1 MTTGEDG
8 AEVAET
14 VKVLVI
20 PADGPA
26 RLEEVEATYSTWC
39 ALVEDVGAETV
50 FFPDE
55 TGVAWV
61 AANGKTSSPQRE
73 RNLLAGGFLDRLV
86 PGFGRRDWVAGTAV
100 VVGLD
105 PATGDFAELST
116 GLLSAADD
124 YGLLARD
131 QKR

>member
-1 MTTGEDG
+1 MRTGEDG
-8 AEVAET
+8 AEVAAR
-14 VKVLVI
+14 VSVLVI

-26 RLEEVEATYSTWC
+26 WLERVEATYETWC
-39 ALVEDVGAETV
+39 RLVEDVGAEAV

-55 TGVAWV
+55 TGAAWV
-61 AANGKTSSPQRE
+61 AANGKTSSPQME
-73 RNLLAGGFLDRLV
+73 RNLRAGGFLDRLV
-86 PGFGRRDWVAGTAV
+86 PGFGRKDWVAGTAI

-116 GLLSAADD
+116 GLLSAAAD
-124 YGLLARD
+124 YGLLAMD